1 MKFSLKSAYN
11 AVFFKTNVTP
21 FDAFFFKAAMWNTA
35 RQTFTFNYKI
45 FCLDV
50 ECPLAYYFDYTNQIC
65 LSCSYTCT
73 SCINN
78 YCSICEL
85 GTLING
91 RCSLNPGCAN
101 FIQNND
107 NSQICL
113 ACD

>member
-1 MKFSLKSAYN
+1 MQCFLKQMLLPLMHFFLKLPCGILLGKLSHPIIKFSAWMLSALLL
-11 AVFFKTNVTP
+11 TISTI
-21 FDAFFFKAAMWNTA
+21 
-35 RQTFTFNYKI
+35 QTKY
-45 FCLDV
+45 
-50 ECPLAYYFDYTNQIC
+50 AYPVAIYA
-65 LSCSYTCT
+65 CT